1 MKLIDIGVNLTSKQY
16 RSDVDDVIARAQ
28 DAGVA
33 RMIVTGTT
41 LEASH
46 RARELAQTRAGVL
59 WSTAGVHPHDAKELG
74 APQLDDLAALS
85 RTPEV
90 VCVGECGLDYNRN
103 FSPPDKQREAFEAQ
117 LELAASV
124 SKPVFLHERDA
135 HDDFRRILANAR
147 ASLTG
152 MVVHCFT
159 GTVEQAEAYLELG
172 AHLGITGWICDER
185 RGQSLV
191 EAVSAIPDDRLLV
204 ETDAPFLLPRDL
216 RPKPSSRRNEPRHL
230 PHIVDVIAR
239 HRGQAPEEIAAL
251 SWDNASRL
259 FGLPP

>member
-1 MKLIDIGVNLTSKQY
+1 M
-16 RSDVDDVIARAQ
+16 
-28 DAGVA
+28 
-33 RMIVTGTT
+33 
-41 LEASH
+41 
-46 RARELAQTRAGVL
+46 
-59 WSTAGVHPHDAKELG
+59 
-74 APQLDDLAALS
+74 
-85 RTPEV
+85 
-90 VCVGECGLDYNRN
+90 GECGLDYNRN